1 MPFGTRKY
9 GTAAAKRSR
18 RLQLE
23 RSRESKSE
31 KGDSAPAAPAAAG
44 VAGVGIAMP
53 MAPMDDVSSMLMP
66 GVIICQYATMTME
79 YYILRY
85 VVSMLV

>member
-1 MPFGTRKY
+1 MPFGTQKY

-44 VAGVGIAMP
+44 IGIAMP
-53 MAPMDDVSSMLMP
+53 MAPMDDVSSMLM
-66 GVIICQYATMTME
+66 A
-79 YYILRY
+79 
-85 VVSMLV
+85 